1 MIVTKVYFT
10 DLELNTSSLENRCH
24 KGVIPLEWRRHR
36 FMVPRDTI
44 QYPVNQIN
52 RWLFK
57 HMEGKWS
64 IWVRTAKSDWEINI
78 AFEKNIDAM
87 TFVLSGGKT
96 EALKNE

>member
-1 MIVTKVYFT
+1 
-10 DLELNTSSLENRCH
+10 
-24 KGVIPLEWRRHR
+24 
-36 FMVPRDTI
+36 
-44 QYPVNQIN
+44 
-52 RWLFK
+52 
-57 HMEGKWS
+57 MEGKWS